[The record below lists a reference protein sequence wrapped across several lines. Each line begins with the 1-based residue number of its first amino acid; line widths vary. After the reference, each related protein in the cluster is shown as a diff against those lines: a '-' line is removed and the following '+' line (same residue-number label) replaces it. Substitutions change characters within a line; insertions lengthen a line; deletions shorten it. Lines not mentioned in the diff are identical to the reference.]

1 MTRTIYLTLIYLF
14 LALSVQ
20 AQSFSFSSGQSRPMQ
35 PRDAFQI
42 QPPVVGEDGA
52 TVEWQISHDYYLY
65 RDNFSARTAD
75 GRELKVETTPGVV
88 EDDPVFG
95 QVEVYFDQASIGLPD
110 ASGEVVVTWQG
121 CQKDGICYPPIE
133 STLTLPETLQ
143 TAAVGGDAAVATPDD
158 AASPDGE
165 ISSAATTAAAP
176 QLQLD
181 RSAGLIERLS
191 GQGGAVLVLAAFL
204 GFGLLLAFT
213 PCVLPMVPI
222 LAGMLTA
229 QGETLRPARGALLS
243 GTYVLSMA
251 VAFGVMGA
259 VAGWWGGNLQMALQS
274 AWAIGLVA
282 GLFAILALSSF
293 GFFEIGLPAAL
304 TNRLSRGP
312 ARRGSVVTAAVLGFT
327 SALIVGPC
335 VTAPLAGALL
345 YIAQTGDIAFGAAAL
360 FALGL
365 GQGIPLFIAGTFG
378 VRYLPRA
385 GMWMETVR
393 HAFGFGFLALAI
405 WLAGRLLPGPLTL
418 ALWTVLLTGTGVYLG
433 AMDRDA
439 QGLAGKLRQTAGLL
453 SLFAAVMMGLGAASG
468 AQDPLRPLAKLT
480 GGGTV
485 GATSELAFQ
494 TVTSRQQLHQAL
506 VPGQPAMIYVT
517 AEWCVVCRGIERNV
531 LPDPVVAA
539 AVQGMTLIKADVT
552 KLDEDGQALLDE
564 LGAAGPPTMVFLD
577 AKMAEAQGSRLIGST
592 SAAAIA
598 RAAGQ
603 AKGSL

>member
-20 AQSFSFSSGQSRPMQ
+20 AQSFSFSTGQSRPMQ
-35 PRDAFQI
+35 PQDAFQI

-52 TVEWQISHDYYLY
+52 TVEWQISPDYYLY

-95 QVEVYFDQASIGLPD
+95 QVEVYFDQASIDLPD

-143 TAAVGGDAAVATPDD
+143 PAAVRADAAVATSDD
-158 AASPDGE
+158 AASSAAA
-165 ISSAATTAAAP
+165 ISSAPAATAAP

-282 GLFAILALSSF
+282 GLFAVLALSSF

-304 TNRLSRGP
+304 TNRLSQGP

>member
-20 AQSFSFSSGQSRPMQ
+20 AQSFSFSTGQSRPMQ

-52 TVEWQISHDYYLY
+52 TVEWQISPDYYLY

-143 TAAVGGDAAVATPDD
+143 PAAVRADAAVATSDD
-158 AASPDGE
+158 AASSAAA
-165 ISSAATTAAAP
+165 ISSAPAATAAP
-176 QLQLD
+176 KLQLD
-181 RSAGLIERLS
+181 RSAGLIERLL

-304 TNRLSRGP
+304 TNRLSQGP

-480 GGGTV
+480 GGGMV